1 MNAYYDAFDNYCQ
14 IEVEEDEDGGWVR
27 YTDHKKI
34 VDELQAKLDKL
45 NENKND
51 Q

>member
-1 MNAYYDAFDNYCQ
+1 MMSTNNKIKRFYMNVYYDAFDNYCQ

-34 VDELQAKLDKL
+34 VVEPI
-45 NENKND
+45 
-51 Q
+51 